1 MKGRLNMSKDKAKQQ
16 GKKQINPSDIKGK
29 IEIPDKRERKDG
41 PGGN

>member
-1 MKGRLNMSKDKAKQQ
+1 MSKEKDTNKQDKKD
-16 GKKQINPSDIKGK
+16 IRPNDIKGK

>member
-1 MKGRLNMSKDKAKQQ
+1 MNKEKDTNKKDKNNIKP
-16 GKKQINPSDIKGK
+16 KDIEGK